1 MSFTAAARGTNGQ
14 VAGIAARAILWI
26 VCALALALTGCG
38 LFGSKSSSYEPE
50 AKHEGPLE
58 VPPDLAALPKDER
71 YALPDQATS
80 ANALRSAAGGA
91 SGSQAVALAGVH
103 ARVMR
108 DGAQRWLVVD
118 VPPEKAYQVAKDFWP
133 TVGFAVKSDDP
144 AVGVLET
151 DWVEKRPSVP
161 SGLIQQALNLVL
173 ESVTSTGLKDE
184 FRTRVERTPTD
195 TSEIYITHYGLE
207 EVYSSPAKTTTTWQ
221 PRAREPELEAEMLQ
235 RLLLRFET
243 GESGGKVAKAGSGK
257 GSATTATAAPAV
269 TVLPS
274 VSRIVKDGT
283 ESHLEVDEPFDR
295 AWRRVGLALD
305 RGGFTV
311 EDRDRAKGL
320 YFVRYLDPDYE
331 AKKRDSRGFFTK
343 IFEQDAK
350 VDPQQFRVALLT
362 EGERTSVRVQ
372 DKDGHPEASSAGDRI
387 LKQLD
392 EQMR

>member
-1 MSFTAAARGTNGQ
+1 MSFAGAARGTRAR
-14 VAGIAARAILWI
+14 VAAMLPRATLWI
-26 VCALALALTGCG
+26 ACVLALSLAGCS
-38 LFGSKSSSYEPE
+38 LFGSKSPSYGSE

-58 VPPDLAALPKDER
+58 VPPDLAPLPKDER
-71 YALPDQATS
+71 YALPDQGTS
-80 ANALRSAAGGA
+80 AIALRSAAGGA
-91 SGSQAVALAGVH
+91 SGSQAVALSGVH

-108 DGAQRWLVVD
+108 DGAQRWLAVD
-118 VPPEKAYQVAKDFWP
+118 LPPEKAYEVTKDFWP
-133 TVGFAVKSDDP
+133 SQGFPVKSEE
-144 AVGVLET
+144 AALGVIDT
-151 DWVEKRPSVP
+151 DWKEKRPSVP
-161 SGLIQQALNLVL
+161 TGLIQQALNLVL
-173 ESVTSTGLKDE
+173 ESVTSTGLKDQ
-184 FRTRVERTPTD
+184 FRTRIERTPTD
-195 TSEIYITHYGLE
+195 TSEIFITHYGLE
-207 EVYSSPAKTTTTWQ
+207 EVYSNPAKTTTTWQ

-235 RLLLRFET
+235 RLLLQFET
-243 GESGGKVAKAGSGK
+243 GGSGGNVAKSGDK
-257 GSATTATAAPAV
+257 GADKGKAAAAAV

-274 VSRIVKDGT
+274 ISHVVKDGA
-283 ESHLEVDEPFDR
+283 ESRLEVDEPFDR

-311 EDRDRAKGL
+311 EDRDRTKGL

-343 IFEQDAK
+343 LFEQDPK

-372 DKDGHPEASSAGDRI
+372 DKDGHPEVGSAGDRI